1 MRKPCLPKDM
11 AFLLSAVEER
21 RVKKVFKDLIER
33 ICMVLVVAL
42 AVIVFLQ
49 VFNRFVLKTPLAW
62 SEDLAMLLFQW
73 VAFLGA
79 AVGVKRMRHFGIELV
94 VKKMSAKARHGIER
108 LTPILIGFVA
118 LTMITEGMK
127 LIQFNRNRIYS
138 SMDLSYI
145 WAYLAIPVSGLLIII
160 FLIQHEVRLLRER
173 KEARRE

>member
-1 MRKPCLPKDM
+1 MPPKGHG
-11 AFLLSAVEER
+11 FSLSAVEER
-21 RVKKVFKDLIER
+21 RVKKFFENLIER

-108 LTPILIGFVA
+108 LTPILIGSVA
-118 LTMITEGMK
+118 LSMITEGMK

-160 FLIQHEVRLLRER
+160 FLIQHEARLFRER
-173 KEARRE
+173 KEARGNRP